1 MSVYRSKLSV
11 LKTWRPEVYFDQF
24 SIINSNTMTRIVLLF
39 LLLLPCIAPA
49 QDPDIDA
56 DEQAA
61 FEDFFRSS
69 DLEGETPVGLRG
81 KNKRVS
87 VPRGAV
93 RLGCLCMDDTHSP
106 ARSTGACS
114 GHGGVR
120 HWLYRTL
127 EGDTV
132 RVLTARHEFH
142 PHPLDSAER
151 SALNRPPT
159 PNRRQT
165 TIGPAQQPVYVVLP
179 APAAPVAMPVGQND
193 TDWPEALGLGAGG
206 ALSLLAVRLL
216 LGWADKQTPLI
227 RDALHYLL
235 RHRKRPPARKDG
247 KNARPPRL

>member
-1 MSVYRSKLSV
+1 MVK
-11 LKTWRPEVYFDQF
+11 
-24 SIINSNTMTRIVLLF
+24 LLF
-39 LLLLPCIAPA
+39 VLLLLVPLAAPA
-49 QDPDIDA
+49 QDPDIEA

-61 FEDFFRSS
+61 FEEFFRTSE
-69 DLEGETPVGLRG
+69 LEGETPVGRRG
-81 KNKRVS
+81 KNKRMS

-93 RLGCLCMDDTHSP
+93 RLGCVCMDESSSP

-120 HWLYRTL
+120 YWLYRTL

-132 RVLTARHEFH
+132 RVLTARHEQH

-151 SALNRPPT
+151 SELNRPAA
-159 PNRRQT
+159 PNRRQV
-165 TIGPAQQPVYVVLP
+165 TIGPGQPIFVVLP
-179 APAAPVAMPVGQND
+179 SPAAPFTALPVAGDSP
-193 TDWPEALGLGAGG
+193 DWPEALGFGAGG
-206 ALSLLAVRLL
+206 AFTLLAVRLL
-216 LGWADKQTPLI
+216 LGWAEKQTPLI